1 MTRNGRACR
10 IYVVKPMIVWSRYP
24 IVSHAA
30 FGAGQIMKY
39 ISFLIV
45 LLLFIGYATSDFAE
59 ELSFEASATR
69 HLSEVT
75 KGESSGVAVLVARDG
90 KVVFQGGFG
99 LANITKKTPITPETK
114 FRIGSV
120 TKQFTAAAVLRL
132 AEQGKLSLDDS
143 LAKHFP
149 DFAHFSG
156 VTVRHLLTHTSGLH
170 SYTEKQEMYSRV
182 TKPIEPAALI
192 ALFQNDPP
200 DFAPGAGFHYNN
212 SAYFLLGE
220 LVAKV
225 SGKSF
230 ADYLRESFFEPLGMK
245 DTGIYVN
252 SAPPPGMAIG
262 YSFADDKFKPALD
275 WDMSWAG
282 GAGAL
287 YSTVGDL
294 YRWNEALFGGL
305 VVNEE
310 SFKAATKPV
319 ELPANVDGM
328 IMKYGYGLM
337 MYEIKRLP
345 AIGHSGGLHGW
356 LSDLVRLPKQHCTVV
371 VLANAALPQP
381 PELIPQAI
389 SHALVE
395 KLLADEIK
403 KLPSASED
411 KSVDPKTFTAYVG
424 RYDYQAAIMTVSVE
438 GDSLMAQLTGQP
450 RHRIFAKAK
459 DEFFWK
465 VADAEVAFVR
475 DEKGD
480 VIAARHSQGGVT
492 FTAKK
497 LGEDAVKLTPDQLDS
512 LLGQYQYGPGAVMT
526 VSRDDTQLFAQLIG
540 QPKFPIFPKS
550 ETEFEWRVV
559 KATVEF
565 VKGDDG
571 KVTKAIHR
579 QGKATIDAPRIK

>member
-1 MTRNGRACR
+1 MTQYLPFLGALFLLACD
-10 IYVVKPMIVWSRYP
+10 
-24 IVSHAA
+24 
-30 FGAGQIMKY
+30 GATR
-39 ISFLIV
+39 SC
-45 LLLFIGYATSDFAE
+45 AE
-59 ELSFEASATR
+59 ELSFAEEAKR

-99 LANITKKTPITPETK
+99 FADIATKAPITPQTK
-114 FRIGSV
+114 FRIGST

-132 AEQGKLSLDDS
+132 AEQGRLTLDDS

-149 DFAHFSG
+149 EFAHHSG

-170 SYTEKQEMYSRV
+170 SYTEKPELFSRV
-182 TKPIEPAALI
+182 IKPIEAEKLI
-192 ALFQNDPP
+192 AWFQNDPV

-220 LVAKV
+220 MVARV
-225 SGKSF
+225 SGQPF
-230 ADYLRESFFEPLGMK
+230 GDYLRETFFDPLEMN

-252 SAPPPGMAIG
+252 ATPPPGMAIG
-262 YSFADDKFKPALD
+262 YSFNDEKFAPALD

-294 YRWNEALFGGL
+294 FRWNEALFGGR
-305 VVNEE
+305 VVNEA
-310 SFKAATKPV
+310 SFKAMITPV

-328 IMKYGYGLM
+328 TMKYGYGLM
-337 MYEIKRLP
+337 MYDIKRLP
-345 AIGHSGGLHGW
+345 AIGHGGGLHGW

-381 PELIPQAI
+381 AELIPQII
-389 SHALVE
+389 SRSLAE

-403 KLPSASED
+403 ALPPATED
-411 KSVDPKTFTAYVG
+411 TTVDPKTFTAYAG

-438 GDSLMAQLTGQP
+438 GDHLMSQLTGQP
-450 RHRIFAKAK
+450 KNRIFPRAK

-465 VADAEVAFVR
+465 AVDAEIVFVR

-480 VIAARHSQGGVT
+480 VIAARHTQGPIT

-497 LGEDAVKLTPDQLDS
+497 LGEEAVALTPEQLDS
-512 LLGQYQYGPGAVMT
+512 FLGQYQYGPGAVLT
-526 VSRDDTQLFAQLIG
+526 VSRDETQLFAQLTG
-540 QPKFPIFPKS
+540 QPKLPIFPKS
-550 ETEFEWRVV
+550 EPEFEWRVV
-559 KATVEF
+559 KATVQF
-565 VKGDDG
+565 MKGEDG
-571 KVTKAIHR
+571 KVTKVVHR
-579 QGKATIDAPRIK
+579 QGEATIDAPKIK